1 MTMRACAAMA
11 AVVMLGACNTLPAWM
26 APANPPTKGRDG
38 IIEGAGMAH
47 NSVEQHDASR
57 GVRDGSGSDAR
68 PRPPIA
74 IDSDARLTGEG
85 VDTVRRVPTTLTR

>member
-11 AVVMLGACNTLPAWM
+11 AVVMLGACNTMPAWM

-47 NSVEQHDASR
+47 NRDEQHDASR
-57 GVRDGSGSDAR
+57 GVRDGIGSDAR